1 MIGEQSLNGV
11 LAGLIGFS
19 VVTMVAAIAI
29 LMVCLVGWFLSRWI
43 LKRALSKVGVK
54 VNGLIFI
61 PLVGDLHMIS
71 KLGSTGVFW
80 DCYSSSC
87 A

>member
-1 MIGEQSLNGV
+1 MIREQSLNGV

-54 VNGLIFI
+54 VNGLIFV
-61 PLVGDLHMIS
+61 PL
-71 KLGSTGVFW
+71 
-80 DCYSSSC
+80 
-87 A
+87 